1 MSHGPENGHDRTMSE
16 NDKRLYRSRKG
27 QLIAGVCA
35 GLAEHFGIDV
45 NLVRLAFAV
54 FTIFFGVGVLIYL
67 AAWIILPE
75 EGEDTSIAESWVTKR
90 RS

>member
-1 MSHGPENGHDRTMSE
+1 MSDGPGNGHDRTMSE

-27 QLIAGVCA
+27 QMVAGVCA
-35 GLAEHFGIDV
+35 GLAEHFGVDV

-75 EGEDTSIAESWVTKR
+75 EGEDTSIAEGWVNKR

>member
-1 MSHGPENGHDRTMSE
+1 MEY
-16 NDKRLYRSRKG
+16 DKRLYRSRKG

-35 GLAEHFGIDV
+35 GLAEHFGVDV

-54 FTIFFGVGVLIYL
+54 FTILFGAGVLIYL

-75 EGEDTSIAESWVTKR
+75 EGEDTSIAENWVNGR

>member
-1 MSHGPENGHDRTMSE
+1 MSE
-16 NDKRLYRSRKG
+16 NNRRLYRSRKG
-27 QLIAGVCA
+27 QMVAGVCA
-35 GLAEHFGIDV
+35 GLAEHFGVDV

-75 EGEDTSIAESWVTKR
+75 EGEDISIAEGWVNKR

>member
-1 MSHGPENGHDRTMSE
+1 MSE
-16 NDKRLYRSRKG
+16 YNSGNGKRLYRSRKG
-27 QLIAGVCA
+27 QMIAGVCA
-35 GLAEHFGIDV
+35 GLAEHFGVDV
-45 NLVRLAFAV
+45 NLVRLGFAV

-75 EGEDTSIAESWVTKR
+75 DGEDNSIAETWVSKR

>member
-1 MSHGPENGHDRTMSE
+1 MSE

-27 QLIAGVCA
+27 QMIAGVCA
-35 GLAEHFGIDV
+35 GLAEHFGVDV

-75 EGEDTSIAESWVTKR
+75 EGEDTSIAEGWVNKR

>member
-1 MSHGPENGHDRTMSE
+1 MSE

-27 QLIAGVCA
+27 QMVAGVCA
-35 GLAEHFGIDV
+35 GLAEHFGVDV

-75 EGEDTSIAESWVTKR
+75 EGEDNSIAEGWVNKR

>member
-1 MSHGPENGHDRTMSE
+1 MSE

-27 QLIAGVCA
+27 QMVAGVCA
-35 GLAEHFGIDV
+35 GLAEHFGVDV

-75 EGEDTSIAESWVTKR
+75 EGEDSSIAEGWMNSR

>member
-1 MSHGPENGHDRTMSE
+1 MSE
-16 NDKRLYRSRKG
+16 NNKRLYRSRKG
-27 QLIAGVCA
+27 QMIAGVCA
-35 GLAEHFGIDV
+35 GLAEHFGVDV

-75 EGEDTSIAESWVTKR
+75 EGEDTSIAEGWVNKR

>member
-1 MSHGPENGHDRTMSE
+1 MSE
-16 NDKRLYRSRKG
+16 YNSNNGKRLYRSRKG
-27 QLIAGVCA
+27 QMIAGVCA
-35 GLAEHFGIDV
+35 GLAEHFGVDV

-54 FTIFFGVGVLIYL
+54 FTIIFGAGVLIYL

-75 EGEDTSIAESWVTKR
+75 EGEDASIAEGWVNKG